1 MSRVKV
7 LRYFAYLTSGQLG
20 LRGCWEWG
28 MIEHSV
34 NTEGGNP
41 GVKRL
46 KGVGQQGEHRLEA
59 VLSK

>member
-1 MSRVKV
+1 
-7 LRYFAYLTSGQLG
+7 
-20 LRGCWEWG
+20 

-34 NTEGGNP
+34 NIEGGNP

-46 KGVGQQGEHRLEA
+46 KGAGQQGEHRLEA